1 MNLMEN
7 KTDPILAIFDDKSKE
22 AQLKRHSRIGDLMTK
37 AVDIIEAY
45 LDDASIDISTK
56 MLPVKLAADIYHSS
70 EKIRV
75 EDEKIELEKIKII
88 NGGQKPPSQPI
99 LNQQNNF
106 ISANNNDLLE
116 IKKKQDELLA
126 SFSNNGNPTLIE
138 EDTVQKL

>member
-126 SFSNNGNPTLIE
+126 SFRNNGNPTLIE